1 LAITRDNLQPQF
13 KCEVSKVPGGESV
26 TQCFDCGSCSGIC
39 PVSKMGGGFDPRKI
53 LHMIRLGLK
62 DRLLASEYL
71 WHCSHCDTCLFI
83 CPQNVRFSNVV
94 DVLRDMS
101 INEKYSGSKNYEK
114 WGTAPC
120 KASCPAHIS
129 IQGFVGAIADG
140 RYTDGLKL
148 IKEEMPFPATC
159 GRVCHHPCETQCNR
173 SLVDEPV
180 AIESLKRFLADLDLF
195 SGRPYVPKRKE
206 GKTEKVAIVGAGPA
220 GLTVAYFLAIE
231 GYPVTVFE
239 RLPLAGGMLAVG
251 IPEYRLPRNILKA
264 EIDIIKKMDVDI
276 RLNCEI
282 GRDLSLDDLQREYNA
297 IFIGVGCHRSMKP
310 GIPGEEGLEGV
321 IDCVTFL
328 RDINLG
334 NPPEYEG
341 RLVII
346 GGGNAAVDCARVG
359 IRLGCIDVTIL
370 YRRTRKEMPAI
381 QEEIEEA
388 IEEGIDIMPLTAP
401 VRFIGNNGHVTGIEL
416 VRMSLGENDESGR
429 PRPVPIKGSEF
440 KGKAD
445 VVVVAT
451 GQAPEISFIPDSFG
465 LQLSNRNLIEVDPIT
480 WTTNIPGI
488 FAGGDIVAGPRTVVE
503 AIASG
508 KEAAISI
515 DQYLKGKDVVAGRQR
530 EWKGCE
536 FMPEHIELKERES
549 MPRLSLEERKR
560 TFKEVA
566 QGFNE
571 EQARSE
577 AGRCYRICGIQNTS
591 GRRS

>member
-1 LAITRDNLQPQF
+1 LAITRGNLQPQF
-13 KCEVSKVPGGESV
+13 KFEVSGMPGGESV
-26 TQCFDCGSCSGIC
+26 TQCFDCGSCTGIC
-39 PVSKMGGGFDPRKI
+39 PVSKMGEGFDPRKI
-53 LHMIRLGLK
+53 LHMIKLGLK
-62 DRLLASEYL
+62 DRLLSSECL
-71 WHCSHCDTCLFI
+71 WHCSHCDTCMFI
-83 CPQNVRFSNVV
+83 CPQNVHFSNVV
-94 DVLRDMS
+94 DVLREMS
-101 INEKYSGSKNYEK
+101 LNEEYVDPRGYEQ

-140 RYTDGLKL
+140 RYADGLKL
-148 IKEEMPFPATC
+148 IKEEMPFPAIC
-159 GRVCHHPCETQCNR
+159 GRVCHHPCEPKCSRR
-173 SLVDEPV
+173 STDEPV
-180 AIESLKRFLADLDLF
+180 AIESLKRFLADVDLF
-195 SGRPYVPKRKE
+195 SESPYVPKRKE
-206 GKTEKVAIVGAGPA
+206 RKEEKVAVMGAGPA

-231 GYPVTVFE
+231 GYPVAVFE

-251 IPEYRLPRNILKA
+251 IPEYRLPRSILKA
-264 EIDIIKKMDVDI
+264 EIDIIKKLDVDI

-282 GRDLSLDDLQREYNA
+282 GRDCSLDDLRRQYNA
-297 IFIGVGCHRSMKP
+297 IFIGVGCHQAMKL
-310 GIPGEEGLEGV
+310 GIPGEEGLKGV
-321 IDCVTFL
+321 IDCITFL

-334 NPPEYEG
+334 NSPEYKG

-388 IEEGIDIMPLTAP
+388 IEEGVDILPLTAP
-401 VRFIGNNGHVTGIEL
+401 VKFLGNNGKVTGVALI
-416 VRMSLGENDESGR
+416 RMSLGEPDESGR
-429 PRPVPIKGSEF
+429 PRPMPIKGSEF
-440 KGKAD
+440 KVDAD

-451 GQAPEISFIPDSFG
+451 GQAPEISFLTDSCS
-465 LQLSNRNLIEVDPIT
+465 LRLSSRRLIEVDPIT
-480 WTTNIPGI
+480 GATNIPGI

-515 DQYLKGKDVVAGRQR
+515 DRYLKGKDIVADRQR

-536 FMPEHIELKERES
+536 FMPENIESKERES

-560 TFKEVA
+560 TFKEIA

-577 AGRCYRICGIQNTS
+577 AGRCYRICGIQNTG

>member
-1 LAITRDNLQPQF
+1 M
-13 KCEVSKVPGGESV
+13 PGGESV
-26 TQCFDCGSCSGIC
+26 AQCFDCGSCSGIC
-39 PVSKMGGGFDPRKI
+39 PVSKMEGGFDPRKI
-53 LHMIRLGLK
+53 LHMIKLGLK

-71 WHCSHCDTCLFI
+71 WYCSHCDACLFV
-83 CPQNVRFSNVV
+83 CPQNVRFSDVV
-94 DVLRDMS
+94 DVLRNMS
-101 INEKYSGSKNYEK
+101 INEQYVGSKKYEK

-148 IKEEMPFPATC
+148 IKEDMPFPAIC
-159 GRVCHHPCETQCNR
+159 GRVCHHPCESKCNR
-173 SLVDEPV
+173 RSIDEPV

-195 SGRPYVPKRKE
+195 SERPYVPKKKERKV
-206 GKTEKVAIVGAGPA
+206 EKVAIIGAGPA
-220 GLTVAYFLAIE
+220 GLTAAYFLAIE
-231 GYPVTVFE
+231 GYAVTVFE
-239 RLPLAGGMLAVG
+239 KLPVAGGMLAVG

-264 EIDIIKKMDVDI
+264 EIDIIKELDVDI

-282 GRDLSLDDLQREYNA
+282 GWDLSLDDLHREYNA
-297 IFIGVGCHRSMKP
+297 IFIGVGCHRAMKL

-321 IDCVTFL
+321 IDCITFL
-328 RDINLG
+328 RDISLG
-334 NPPEYEG
+334 NYPDYNG

-381 QEEIEEA
+381 EEEIEEA
-388 IEEGIDIMPLTAP
+388 IEEGVDIMPLTAP
-401 VRFIGNNGHVTGIEL
+401 VRFTGNNGNVTGVEL
-416 VRMSLGENDESGR
+416 IRMSLGDYDESGR
-429 PRPVPIKGSEF
+429 PRPIPIKESEYMV
-440 KGKAD
+440 KAD

-451 GQAPEISFIPDSFG
+451 GQAPEISFLTDSCN
-465 LQLSNRNLIEVDPIT
+465 LKLSNRNLIEADPIT
-480 WTTNIPGI
+480 RATNIRGI
-488 FAGGDIVAGPRTVVE
+488 FAGGDIVTGPRTVVE

-515 DQYLKGKDVVAGRQR
+515 DRYLKGKDIFAGRQR

-536 FMPEHIELKERES
+536 FIPENIELKKRES
-549 MPRLSLEERKR
+549 MSRLSLEDRKR
-560 TFKEVA
+560 TFKEIG
-566 QGFNE
+566 QGLNE

-577 AGRCYRICGIQNTS
+577 AGRCYRICGFQNT
-591 GRRS
+591 GAKRS